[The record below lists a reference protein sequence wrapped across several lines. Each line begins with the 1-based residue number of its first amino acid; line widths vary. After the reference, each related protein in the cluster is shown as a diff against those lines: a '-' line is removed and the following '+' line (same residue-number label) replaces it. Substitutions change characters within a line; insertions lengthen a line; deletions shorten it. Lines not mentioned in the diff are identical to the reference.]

1 MEVSGTLKKPTLKLS
16 AKLSAEQGSENVE
29 LSEADIISLLT
40 FGRPLGS
47 VGSDLTERLKSFAG
61 QSVLGFGTRKLEQVL
76 RLDRIDI
83 QGDIFAL
90 GKSDKQTKNA
100 PTLTLSKRI
109 SPRLLL
115 TYETALGDLT
125 RRRVSALFRITR
137 KLFIKGV
144 ADNNDYGLDLI
155 FKYSK

>member
-16 AKLSAEQGSENVE
+16 EESGNLN
-29 LSEADIISLLT
+29 EADIISILT
-40 FGRPLGS
+40 FGMPLGS
-47 VGSDLTERLKSFAG
+47 VGSDLGERLKSFAG
-61 QSVLGFGTRKLEQVL
+61 QSILGFGTRKLEQVL

-90 GKSDKQTKNA
+90 GKSEKESKNA

-115 TYETALGDLT
+115 TYETVLGDLT

-144 ADNNDYGLDLI
+144 ADNNDYGLDFI
-155 FKYSK
+155 FKYTR